1 MRYLIFLVL
10 ILFFSCG
17 KSDLS
22 VEGCTDPTALNYN
35 SDADIDDGSCIYV
48 GCTDPNAW
56 NYDPLVTI
64 EDNTSCLYIICSD
77 PDAINYGAFSDQ
89 DVLYCQYLA
98 DVTFYLDVSGANYF
112 DGLGVQFL
120 DIYVEGSYVG
130 TLLGDL
136 GFAFI
141 PPCDPPDPDAV
152 NFSLEWLN
160 SSNTTFTW
168 QVRDGSDGF
177 IYYQGTDLV
186 SANDCLTLGLTYKKI
201 QEYLNSK

>member
-1 MRYLIFLVL
+1 MRYLILLVFV
-10 ILFFSCG
+10 LFYSCG
-17 KSDLS
+17 DTNNNS
-22 VEGCTDPTALNYN
+22 GCTDFYAYNY
-35 SDADIDDGSCIYV
+35 DEYATYDDG
-48 GCTDPNAW
+48 
-56 NYDPLVTI
+56 
-64 EDNTSCLYIICSD
+64 SCLYIICDD
-77 PDAINYGAFSDQ
+77 PYAINYGELSESFITN
-89 DVLYCQYLA
+89 CQYLA

-141 PPCDPPDPDAV
+141 PPCNPPDPDAV
-152 NFSLEWLN
+152 NFSLEWQN

>member
-1 MRYLIFLVL
+1 MRYFVLLVFV
-10 ILFFSCG
+10 LFYSCG
-17 KSDLS
+17 DSGS
-22 VEGCTDPTALNYN
+22 NRGCTDYYAYNY
-35 SDADIDDGSCIYV
+35 DEFATYDDG
-48 GCTDPNAW
+48 
-56 NYDPLVTI
+56 
-64 EDNTSCLYIICSD
+64 SCLYIICND
-77 PDAINYGAFSDQ
+77 PAAINYGELSEFFVTD
-89 DVLYCQYLA
+89 CQYLA

-152 NFSLEWLN
+152 NFSLEWQN

-186 SANDCLTLGLTYKKI
+186 SANDCLTLGLTYKKV